1 MSFNFD
7 DDQDLIAD
15 PGLRSAGFDAG
26 VAGFG
31 GSAVLEIDLLRTLVA
46 IASTGSFKQAAKAVF
61 RTPSAVSMQMKRL
74 EDLIGRSIFAKDGRG
89 VVLTEEGQELL
100 GYARRILILA
110 DEALYRFRCEPTEG
124 VVRLGTPDDYAAAYL
139 PPILARFARS
149 HPQVQVEVTCMP
161 SDIVLKLIDE
171 GEVDIALVS
180 VNGVAPVQ
188 RIVHRDRLVWAG
200 LRGGVAYLKRPL
212 PLALAQVSCPWRR
225 NALAALDEAG
235 IAYRVAYTSHHY
247 VAQLAAVG
255 ADLAVA
261 PLAMNLLVG
270 DLVQIES
277 PDLPPLGFSEI
288 DLRQAPEA
296 TGPAVEALR
305 QHIVEAFAQRNGS
318 ALMPR
323 PGYGAS
329 DDLAWI
335 SPTMLLPPSRQSY
348 S

>member
-1 MSFNFD
+1 MTITFD
-7 DDQDLIAD
+7 EVHDSLAR
-15 PGLRSAGFDAG
+15 PAGFDTG
-26 VAGFG
+26 VSGFG

-46 IASTGSFKQAAKAVF
+46 IASTGSFKHAAKAVF

-74 EDLIGRSIFAKDGRG
+74 EDLIGRPIFAKDGRG
-89 VVLTEEGQELL
+89 VALTADGQDLL

-161 SDIVLKLIDE
+161 SDVVMRLIDE

-180 VNGVAPVQ
+180 VNGIAPIQ

-200 LRGGVAYLKRPL
+200 LRGGVAYQKRPL
-212 PLALAQVSCPWRR
+212 PLALAQPSCPWRR
-225 NALAALDEAG
+225 SALSALDEAG
-235 IAYRVAYTSHHY
+235 ISYRVAYTSHHF

-261 PLAMNLLVG
+261 PLSTNLLFG

-296 TGPAVEALR
+296 SGPAVEALR
-305 QHIVEAFAQRNGS
+305 RHIEEAFAQRNGRDLS
-318 ALMPR
+318 GR
-323 PGYGAS
+323 PSFAAG

-335 SPTMLLPPSRQSY
+335 SPTTLLPPLRQTY